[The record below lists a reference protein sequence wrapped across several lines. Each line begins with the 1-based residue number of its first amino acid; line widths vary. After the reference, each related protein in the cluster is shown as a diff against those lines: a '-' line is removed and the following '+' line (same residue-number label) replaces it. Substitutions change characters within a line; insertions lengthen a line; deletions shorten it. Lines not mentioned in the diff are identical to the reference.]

1 MVNELLVNYIKSTE
15 RMGYTPEQL
24 REFLIQKGYKT
35 IEVDEALTATGMRR
49 AVPVQS
55 APPVD
60 VKQVIP
66 KPTNTGGI
74 KKRNPFLVLLF
85 TIITGGIYG
94 LYWVIST
101 TNELRRTTSKAP
113 NPWLLLL
120 MIVPLVNIIIAII
133 YYIKYCKAINEL
145 TGFSTVGM
153 VLLLL
158 FVSPVGIIIAQMQ
171 LNKKA

>member
-1 MVNELLVNYIKSTE
+1 MVNEVLINYIKSTE
-15 RMGYTPEQL
+15 KMGYTPEQV
-24 REFLIQKGYKT
+24 REFLIQKGYDVA
-35 IEVDEALTATGMRR
+35 EVDESLKSAGMGR
-49 AVPVQS
+49 AVPAQPVS
-55 APPVD
+55 KVD
-60 VKQVIP
+60 VKQVVP
-66 KPTNTGGI
+66 KPASGGI

-94 LYWVIST
+94 LYWIIST
-101 TNELRRTTSKAP
+101 TNELRRNTSKAP

-120 MIVPLVNIIIAII
+120 MLVPLVNFIIVIV

-145 TGFSTVGM
+145 TGFSTVGL
-153 VLLLL
+153 VLLMF